1 LICKECC
8 LLCVTARP
16 TPWFPA
22 SLIVTR
28 YLLHAS
34 PHCPPPIAQLRSCIQ
49 RLLQDDVNPKL
60 EDLECLCKLL
70 STIGQQLERGGV
82 VKGSAG
88 MTQAQLAQRQK
99 DKAMEGKKLMDAYFA
114 RIQRLVDNKALDSR
128 LRFMLMD
135 IQEQRSRGWAV
146 RRKAEGPMKIEVPLL
161 GGGEGGE
168 ECDNRPPVDAAVAQG
183 DHAVTRVAWRA
194 APATLAVCVHSLHS
208 IANILEMQPHL
219 NHAPTSGCAP
229 CGKARGRQCRGPQR
243 PRPRRAAAR
252 PRSTLR
258 W

>member
-1 LICKECC
+1 MICKECC

-161 GGGEGGE
+161 GG
-168 ECDNRPPVDAAVAQG
+168 
-183 DHAVTRVAWRA
+183 
-194 APATLAVCVHSLHS
+194 
-208 IANILEMQPHL
+208 
-219 NHAPTSGCAP
+219 
-229 CGKARGRQCRGPQR
+229 RGRGGVRQQAACRRSCR
-243 PRPRRAAAR
+243 PGRPCRHTCCLAGCTCDPCCVCPFTALHRKH
-252 PRSTLR
+252 P
-258 W
+258 